1 MEEQVSDD
9 RIDLLKRI
17 NALQEE
23 NKVLHKALDKACVKL
38 EHNSSL
44 KEEPWD
50 KISKENWK
58 LILMEERKVKKVF
71 ISQPMKGK
79 TNEEIKRD
87 RELIIK
93 DIEDMMEG
101 DPFEIMDTVFED
113 FDGATPL
120 KFLAKSL
127 MVLAD
132 ADAVY
137 FADGWRETRG
147 CRIENRCAVAYGL
160 NIIKDQESVAKT
172 KQEIMKELLDRY
184 QQLESLNGCKSA
196 RTVLEGYIRK
206 LELKLKDMLQ
216 GGSNYARQK
225 KS

>member
-1 MEEQVSDD
+1 MSGD

-17 NALQEE
+17 NALEEE
-23 NKVLHKALDKACVKL
+23 NKVLQKALDKACVKL
-38 EHNSSL
+38 EYSSSL

-50 KISKENWK
+50 KLSKENWK
-58 LILMEERKVKKVF
+58 SILMEEKQMKKIF

-113 FDGATPL
+113 FDGAKPL

-160 NIIKDQESVAKT
+160 NIIKD
-172 KQEIMKELLDRY
+172 
-184 QQLESLNGCKSA
+184 
-196 RTVLEGYIRK
+196 
-206 LELKLKDMLQ
+206 
-216 GGSNYARQK
+216 
-225 KS
+225 